1 MIMTISHD
9 DAMLVK
15 MEKVRRRIL
24 CRQDLG
30 RKSVPNFEDRDKSV
44 TFKNEDFGWF
54 TWVLKTRLIEKKY
67 PSFLLMPNFRKLRDD
82 SKYVS
87 LKIGS

>member
-1 MIMTISHD
+1 MMMTIGQD

-15 MEKVRRRIL
+15 MEKVRRKIL

-54 TWVLKTRLIEKKY
+54 
-67 PSFLLMPNFRKLRDD
+67 
-82 SKYVS
+82 
-87 LKIGS
+87 

>member
-1 MIMTISHD
+1 MMMTIGHD

-54 TWVLKTRLIEKKY
+54 TAKKPEQTKGNLRCDSRL
-67 PSFLLMPNFRKLRDD
+67 
-82 SKYVS
+82 
-87 LKIGS
+87 

>member
-1 MIMTISHD
+1 MMTIGHD

-54 TWVLKTRLIEKKY
+54 TWALRTRLIEKNTHLFVDAKF
-67 PSFLLMPNFRKLRDD
+67 SQIARGFQK
-82 SKYVS
+82 SES
-87 LKIGS
+87 

>member
-1 MIMTISHD
+1 MMMMTIGHD
-9 DAMLVK
+9 DVMLVK

-44 TFKNEDFGWF
+44 TFKNEDFGW
-54 TWVLKTRLIEKKY
+54 
-67 PSFLLMPNFRKLRDD
+67 
-82 SKYVS
+82 S
-87 LKIGS
+87 L

>member
-1 MIMTISHD
+1 MINWEDISRRMMMMTIGHD

-54 TWVLKTRLIEKKY
+54 TWVLKTRLIEKKNTNL
-67 PSFLLMPNFRKLRDD
+67 FC
-82 SKYVS
+82 
-87 LKIGS
+87 

>member
-1 MIMTISHD
+1 MMMTIGHD

-54 TWVLKTRLIEKKY
+54 TWVLKSRLIEKNAHL
-67 PSFLLMPNFRKLRDD
+67 FC
-82 SKYVS
+82 
-87 LKIGS
+87 